1 MHSDPAPDGIPA
13 LVENAAA
20 RFGDREAVVDMDGGT
35 RTSFAEL
42 RDRVRSAAAAVIA
55 AGIGKGDR
63 VAIWAPNSR
72 DWITAALGALT
83 AGGVLVPM
91 NTRYKGAEARYVLA
105 KTRAKLLFVTGTFLG
120 TSYTGMLRDAA
131 GTGTPG
137 RPFAELPHLAG
148 AVILDHPAPD
158 NSAPDDTAPDDAC
171 TPWPDF
177 LAAGTSLTPDTVTA
191 RAASVTGDDIGDIIF
206 TSGTTGRPKGV
217 MTAQGQSLRVFAT
230 WADGVG
236 LTEGDRYLVVNPF
249 FHTFGYKA
257 GLLASLLTGATMITQ
272 ALFDT
277 DAVLAAIQDERV
289 TVLPGAPTV
298 YTALLDS
305 DKRGSHD
312 LSSLRLAVTGAAA
325 VPLSLV
331 ERMGT
336 ELGFDT
342 VLTAYGLTESCGT
355 STMCRRGDPPEI
367 VATTSGRAIDG
378 VEVATVDPAGKPTAP
393 GEPGEVLIRGYNVMR
408 GYFEDPEAT
417 AEAVDADGW
426 LHTGDVGVLDAQGNL
441 RITDRIKDMFIVGGF
456 NAYPAEIESTLA
468 AHPAVSEAAVIG
480 VPDPR
485 LGEVGKAYI
494 RLRPGASATPEDI
507 TAYCRREMANYKVPR
522 HIEFVPA
529 LPRNAMGKVLKYELR
544 ARGSSGTGR

>member
-1 MHSDPAPDGIPA
+1 MQSDLGPDGIPA
-13 LVENAAA
+13 LVESAAA
-20 RFGDREAVVDMDGGT
+20 RFGDSEAVVDVDGTT
-35 RTSFAEL
+35 RTTFAEL
-42 RDRVRSAAAAVIA
+42 RDAVRAAAAAAIA
-55 AGIGKGDR
+55 AGVGKGDR

-105 KTRAKLLFVTGTFLG
+105 KTRAKLLFVSGTFLG
-120 TSYTGMLRDAA
+120 TSYVAMLRDAA
-131 GTGTPG
+131 GTPTAD
-137 RPFAELPHLAG
+137 RPFADLPDLTRTVVLA
-148 AVILDHPAPD
+148 
-158 NSAPDDTAPDDAC
+158 DTAPERC
-171 TPWPDF
+171 TAWPDF
-177 LAAGTSLTPDTVTA
+177 LAAGSAVAPGTVTA
-191 RAASVTGDDIGDIIF
+191 RAATVTREDIGDIIF

-230 WADGVG
+230 WADAVG

-272 ALFDT
+272 AVFDA
-277 DAVLAAIQDERV
+277 DAALAAIQDERV

-298 YTALLDS
+298 YTSLLDS
-305 DKRGSHD
+305 GKRREYD

-331 ERMGT
+331 RRMGT
-336 ELGFDT
+336 DLGFDT

-355 STMCRRGDPPEI
+355 TTMCRRGDPPEI

-378 VEVATVDPAGKPTAP
+378 VEVATVDAAGKPTAP
-393 GEPGEVLIRGYNVMR
+393 GDPGEVVIRGYNVMR

-417 AEAVDADGW
+417 AEAIDADGW
-426 LHTGDVGVLDAQGNL
+426 LRTGDVGILDTRGNL
-441 RITDRIKDMFIVGGF
+441 RITDRIKDMYIVGGF
-456 NAYPAEIESTLA
+456 NAYPAEIESALA
-468 AHPAVSEAAVIG
+468 AHPSVSEAAVVG
-480 VPDPR
+480 VPDRR
-485 LGEVGKAYI
+485 LGEVGKAYVL
-494 RLRPGASATPEDI
+494 LRPGTSATPEEI
-507 TAYCRREMANYKVPR
+507 IAFCRRAMANYKVPR
-522 HIEFVPA
+522 SVEIVSE

-544 ARGSSGTGR
+544 ARAASSDR